1 MFSPI
6 YKWIIYCFP
15 KFQGFL
21 VYFGHKSYG
30 IHLLKMPP
38 FHKISCIVLLLT
50 ISWLYLCAAFM
61 WLCVLVLF
69 QSWSLPLQSVS
80 KSGITSPLTLFFGSS
95 PCHLSGLLFWTVFN
109 ISQAIKIKFGSLCTD
124 FKLIVCCLVALIK
137 YPDRRNLRENGL
149 FSSLLQVIIR
159 GVREV
164 TEAGPWKTWTQ
175 AVSIRRGQ

>member
-1 MFSPI
+1 MIFCPYVPLVGLWWCACSSMISPI

-69 QSWSLPLQSVS
+69 QSWSLSLQSVS

-95 PCHLSGLLFWTVFN
+95 PCHLSGLLHLNCIYFPSHQDQTR
-109 ISQAIKIKFGSLCTD
+109 ILM
-124 FKLIVCCLVALIK
+124 
-137 YPDRRNLRENGL
+137 YR
-149 FSSLLQVIIR
+149 LQVNRVLFDSFDKI
-159 GVREV
+159 
-164 TEAGPWKTWTQ
+164 PWQEKVKGEQ
-175 AVSIRRGQ
+175 IV